1 MSLPA
6 DSWHAHY
13 AGDQCIV
20 LEFGQIIDKTLVDSV
35 VALNARLTAALRCGQ
50 ITGLLETVPTFRSLA
65 LIYDPLL
72 THPDGLLEQVRNLSL
87 QAAATTH
94 SAARHFS
101 LPVHYGGEHGPDL
114 TSVANLTGLDEQ
126 EVVTLHA
133 QTGFTVYM
141 LGFLPGFA
149 FLGDTPSELHLP
161 RLNEPRTRV
170 PAGSVAIAMQLTGI
184 YPWDSPGG
192 WHILG
197 NCPVPLFDG
206 TLDPPV
212 LFQAGDTVGFRDVD
226 THEYEEIA
234 DVSRQGKFDRK
245 TLEQKQDVLN

>member
-1 MSLPA
+1 MSLPE

-20 LEFGQIIDKTLVDSV
+20 LEFGQIINKTLVDSV
-35 VALNARLTAALRCGQ
+35 VALNTRITAALSCGK

-72 THPDGLLEQVRNLSL
+72 VHPDELLKQVRHLGSESVPT
-87 QAAATTH
+87 A
-94 SAARHFS
+94 SSSARHFS
-101 LPVHYGGEHGPDL
+101 LPVHYGGDHGPDL
-114 TSVANLTGLDEQ
+114 KSVANLTGLDEQ

-133 QTGFTVYM
+133 QTSFTVYM

-161 RLNEPRTRV
+161 RLSEPRTRV

-197 NCPVPLFDG
+197 NCPVPLFNG
-206 TLDPPV
+206 KLAPPV
-212 LFQAGDTVGFRDVD
+212 LFQAGDIVGFRNVD
-226 THEYEEIA
+226 IHEYEALAE
-234 DVSRQGKFDRK
+234 VSRQGKFDRQTLVQK
-245 TLEQKQDVLN
+245 TDVAH